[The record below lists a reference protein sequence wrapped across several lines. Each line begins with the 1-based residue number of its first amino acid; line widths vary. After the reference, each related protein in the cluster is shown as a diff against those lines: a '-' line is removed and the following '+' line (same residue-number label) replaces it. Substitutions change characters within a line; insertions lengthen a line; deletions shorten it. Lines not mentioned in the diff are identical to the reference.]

1 MTFFTDA
8 RMLRGLLAT
17 MLATASSLALA
28 TPAAAQLTSCAVTG
42 PYLFSGTMNTGG
54 PDTYLAGV
62 FTFTPPAS
70 CTGGTSGS
78 VAISVVFSTPGSAN
92 APYSITLPYVANDN
106 TVQIGPGFLLA
117 TPSGV
122 LNGVVSSMPLAGVG
136 ALKLAGTLS
145 RRDLPAGAGGTPGP
159 AGPTG
164 PAGATGPA
172 GPAGATGAQGAVGP
186 QGAIGP
192 AGVQGPQ
199 GIQGAQGIQ
208 GPAGPQVNA
217 MLVAGSGTVAVAP
230 DVTYMG
236 PGAELPAIDIDDV
249 SIPVPATGTW
259 TAAEFQATLTTLA
272 PGGSVLAASV
282 VSNGTPVMTCL
293 IPAGLDTCTLSTPA
307 AVAAGA
313 PLALRFEWVVGAG
326 IPLRAKYSF
335 LLTRQ

>member
-1 MTFFTDA
+1 MTLFADA
-8 RMLRGLLAT
+8 RMLNGLLAAV
-17 MLATASSLALA
+17 LATAASLTLA
-28 TPAAAQLTSCAVTG
+28 TPAAAQLTSCAVSG

-54 PDTYLAGV
+54 ADAYLAGV

-70 CTGGTSGS
+70 CTPGAAGS

-92 APYSITLPYVANDN
+92 VPYGITLPYIASDS

-136 ALKLAGTLS
+136 TLKLAGTLS
-145 RRDLPAGAGGTPGP
+145 RRDLPAAAAGTPGP
-159 AGPTG
+159 AG

-172 GPAGATGAQGAVGP
+172 GPAGAVGP

-199 GIQGAQGIQ
+199 GIQGVQGIQ
-208 GPAGPQVNA
+208 GQAGPQINA

-236 PGAELPAIDIDDV
+236 PGAELPANNIDDV
-249 SIPVPATGTW
+249 SVPVPATGTW
-259 TAAEFQATLTTLA
+259 GATDFQMFLTTQVPVGSELTVSLMSNNA
-272 PGGSVLAASV
+272 VATSCVALPGSDGCA
-282 VSNGTPVMTCL
+282 N
-293 IPAGLDTCTLSTPA
+293 STPA
-307 AVAAGA
+307 AVVAGA
-313 PLALRFEWVVGAG
+313 TLALRFQWTVGTG
-326 IPLRAKYSF
+326 IPLRGKYSF
-335 LLTRQ
+335 MLVRQ